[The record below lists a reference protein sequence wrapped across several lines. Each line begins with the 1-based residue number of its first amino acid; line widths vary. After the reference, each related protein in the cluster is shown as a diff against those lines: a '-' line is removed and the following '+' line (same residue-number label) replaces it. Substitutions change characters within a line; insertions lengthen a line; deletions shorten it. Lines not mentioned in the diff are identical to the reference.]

1 MRQYSNL
8 HPLWMSYYAGEI
20 YEDVGCNWRGP
31 GFRYLFL
38 LLTITW
44 IPVVIMISNQFDD
57 WVDKNLPGIIE
68 QAPEITIEDGK
79 LSTTPSKPFVI
90 DEPSTGKPFIIID
103 VTGKYTSL
111 EGVEAQFLLLEDRLL
126 FRLET
131 GEIQEAPVFQDVDE
145 TVVFNEDVLYQLFD
159 FLKAVLP
166 FVLFPF
172 AVIVSFIYRIV
183 QVCVYAYIGTFFAQ
197 YVNTEI
203 SYETLLR
210 LSAVSITPAV
220 AIDTLNI
227 LMDGALPIPYFY
239 WLLVCLLLSIG
250 YLFFAIRIYAVA
262 ELEKQVKS
270 NEEES
275 R

>member
-8 HPLWMSYYAGEI
+8 HPLWMSYYAGEL
-20 YEDVGCNWRGP
+20 YEDVGRNWHGR

-68 QAPEITIEDGK
+68 QAPEIKIENGK
-79 LSTTPSKPFVI
+79 LSTVPRKPFII
-90 DEPSTGKPFIIID
+90 DEPSTGKPLIIID
-103 VTGKYTSL
+103 ATGEYTSL
-111 EGVEAQFLLLEDRLL
+111 EGVEAQFLLMEDRLL

-145 TVVFNEDVLYQLFD
+145 TVVFNEDILYQLFD
-159 FLKAVLP
+159 FLKGVLP

-172 AVIVSFIYRIV
+172 AVIVSFMYRII
-183 QVCVYAYIGTFFAQ
+183 QVCVYAFIGTFLAQ
-197 YVNTEI
+197 HVKTEI

-220 AIDTLNI
+220 AVDTLNT
-227 LMDGALPIPYFY
+227 LMDDALPIPYFY
-239 WLLVCLLLSIG
+239 WLLICFLLSIG
-250 YLFFAIRIYAVA
+250 YLFFAIKIYAIA
-262 ELEKQVKS
+262 ERENLTLS
-270 NEEES
+270 NEQES
-275 R
+275 